1 MGDVDPT
8 NTGPAAKQLHAA
20 LTALQQN
27 HPDAARAAAEE
38 ALEGFSTANDRT
50 GAAAAHQVLAITHIM
65 AGRVEHA
72 LAHIDAAIP
81 LREATGDWEG
91 VASLWQERFELCV
104 RIGDLA
110 GARAAGEQHVG
121 AAEQTSD
128 KDALAHAL
136 HQLAQVVLQL
146 GDDVAAETHVQRGLW
161 ALDVPGAE
169 RGRSAL
175 QLLFATV
182 WMQRKDF
189 DRALSHA
196 KQGLDLARQAKNRQA
211 EVDALQHIG
220 TVQALMGQYHTARKV
235 LEEVLVGRELMKD
248 VEGRANVL
256 RELAGVEFSL
266 GLAEDAFERLD
277 YAVRT
282 LRDAENWIGEIT
294 MLQLV
299 QAMGDEHDQPD
310 KALGAA
316 KALVAAAGRTGD
328 REAEAAAHFALATRL
343 AGNADLLG
351 AKLAFESARDI
362 QQGLGLSH
370 EAAVSAGMMGQVLVA
385 AGETDEGLALL
396 RGSLAQLDALG
407 SEAADTVREIL
418 QELGPSGDASGQGD
432 PSGGVGA

>member
-1 MGDVDPT
+1 MND
-8 NTGPAAKQLHAA
+8 TGLAAQKLHAA

-27 HPDAARAAAEE
+27 RPDAAREAAEE
-38 ALEGFSTANDRT
+38 ALEGFSTGNDRT

-65 AGRVEHA
+65 AGRVEFA

-81 LREATGDWEG
+81 LRETTGDWEG

-104 RIGDLA
+104 RMGDLD
-110 GARAAGEQHVG
+110 GARAAGMQHV
-121 AAEQTSD
+121 AASERTND
-128 KDALAHAL
+128 RDAQAHAL

-146 GDDVAAETHVQRGLW
+146 GNDTEAEALVQKGLW
-161 ALDVPGAE
+161 ALDAPGAE
-169 RGRSAL
+169 RGRAAL
-175 QLLFATV
+175 QLLYSTV

-189 DRALSHA
+189 DRALTHA
-196 KQGLDLARQAKNRQA
+196 RQGLDLGRQAKNRQA

-220 TVQALMGQYHTARKV
+220 TVHALKGEYQTARKV

-266 GLAEDAFERLD
+266 GLTEEAFERLD

-282 LRDAENWIGEIT
+282 LREAENWIGEIT
-294 MLQLV
+294 LLQLV
-299 QAMGDEHDQPD
+299 QAMGDEHERADR
-310 KALGAA
+310 AL
-316 KALVAAAGRTGD
+316 AAASQLVRAAAATGD

-343 AGNADLLG
+343 AGMGELFPARRS
-351 AKLAFESARDI
+351 FEAAHTI
-362 QQGLGLSH
+362 QQALGLEH

-385 AGETDEGLALL
+385 AGEVDEGLSYL

-407 SEAADTVREIL
+407 SEAADTVREIIE
-418 QELGPSGDASGQGD
+418 ELSPKAES
-432 PSGGVGA
+432 

>member
-1 MGDVDPT
+1 MTDAAH
-8 NTGPAAKQLHAA
+8 NTGPAAQKLHAA

-65 AGRVEHA
+65 GGRVEHA
-72 LAHIDAAIP
+72 MAHIDAAIP
-81 LREATGDWEG
+81 LRETTGDWEG

-104 RIGDLA
+104 RSGDLA
-110 GARAAGEQHVG
+110 SARHAGEQHVG
-121 AAEQTSD
+121 AAEKTGD

-146 GDDVAAETHVQRGLW
+146 GDDAAAEALVQRGLW

-169 RGRSAL
+169 RGRAAL

-182 WMQRKDF
+182 WMQRKDYE
-189 DRALSHA
+189 RALSHA
-196 KQGLDLARQAKNRQA
+196 KQGLDLGRQAKNRQA

-220 TVQALMGQYHTARKV
+220 TVHALMGQYNTARKV

-266 GLAEDAFERLD
+266 GLAEDAFDRLD

-282 LRDAENWIGEIT
+282 LREAENWIGEIT
-294 MLQLV
+294 VLQLV
-299 QAMGDEHDQPD
+299 QAMGDEHDRPD
-310 KALGAA
+310 KALAA
-316 KALVAAAGRTGD
+316 ATELVAAAARTGD

-351 AKLAFESARDI
+351 ARRAFESARDI

-418 QELGPSGDASGQGD
+418 EELGPQKGQ
-432 PSGGVGA
+432 A